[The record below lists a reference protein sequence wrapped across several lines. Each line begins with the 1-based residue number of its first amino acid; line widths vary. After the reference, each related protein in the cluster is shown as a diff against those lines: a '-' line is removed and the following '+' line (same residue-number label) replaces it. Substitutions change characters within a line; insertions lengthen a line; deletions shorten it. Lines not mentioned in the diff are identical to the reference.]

1 MENSYA
7 NYNSRLHNKIQTKK
21 LMLHLIIKKKKKKKE
36 KKEKKKKKKKKKDIN
51 RFKSAHFFL

>member
-21 LMLHLIIKKKKKKKE
+21 LMLHLIIKKKKEKRKKRKKE
-36 KKEKKKKKKKKKDIN
+36 KKEKEKRYK
-51 RFKSAHFFL
+51 